1 MVGAVA
7 RQATH
12 VFSVMRPATPCVTLL
27 IAGVALKTRFVGLR
41 RRQPGRIDDVL
52 GLKAFNVLC
61 AVAMAALA
69 ACGARIRQEFG
80 AFAVNVQGEGLHN
93 LLMALLA
100 LSSDNGRPLRL
111 PGADFVWA
119 VVGTAGHTET
129 RTRQAKAA
137 TINRAIALLENGRG
151 RVLSNWGN
159 MRTPP
164 NYRDC
169 SFNSWGFQPTPIV
182 GWDSNWLEE

>member
-1 MVGAVA
+1 
-7 RQATH
+7 
-12 VFSVMRPATPCVTLL
+12 MRPATPCVTLL

-111 PGADFVWA
+111 PRSGLRLGGSGNSGPHRDKNK
-119 VVGTAGHTET
+119 AG
-129 RTRQAKAA
+129 K
-137 TINRAIALLENGRG
+137 GRD
-151 RVLSNWGN
+151 N
-159 MRTPP
+159 
-164 NYRDC
+164 
-169 SFNSWGFQPTPIV
+169 Q
-182 GWDSNWLEE
+182 